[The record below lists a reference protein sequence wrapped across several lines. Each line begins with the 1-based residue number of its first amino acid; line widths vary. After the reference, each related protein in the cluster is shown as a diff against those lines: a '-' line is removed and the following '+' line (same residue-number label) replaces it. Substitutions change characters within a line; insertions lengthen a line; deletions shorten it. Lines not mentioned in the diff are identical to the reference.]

1 MHIMKNFFFAA
12 CLLLAATCMQAQ
24 SIAFPGAEGYGKY
37 TTGGRG
43 GRVLTVTNL
52 NDSGKGSFRDAVEQR
67 GPRIVVFAVDGT
79 IELKSPLRIIND
91 SITIAGQSAPG
102 DGICLKDYPLVVNA
116 GNVIVRYIRVR
127 VGDRYHL
134 DSDGLGGGRYGQKN
148 VVLDHLSVSWSID
161 ECLSIYKTENLTV
174 QWCLVAHSLNT
185 SVHTKGSHGFGG
197 IWGGYK
203 ATFHHNLLANHA
215 SRNPRF
221 SSVDGTKWVDYRN
234 NVVYNWGFKTAY
246 GGGHHAEIN
255 MVNNYYKP
263 GPASRHHRLLDVAE
277 DGTGRYYVAGNVME
291 GDDAVTRDNQGAV
304 TDCAG
309 KCYIRNRK
317 SAAPDSGI
325 SPEAVPTPG
334 EECTSC
340 LVDAP
345 FPYEPICEDT
355 PAVAY
360 QRVLA
365 SVGCSFSQDDY
376 DREVLRQVKEG
387 IGTFGTDGIINSQ
400 EDVGGWP
407 VLKAGKVRKDSD
419 GDGMPDAWELRHGL
433 EPKDASDASA
443 YTLDKEFTN
452 VEVYLNG
459 LAL

>member
-1 MHIMKNFFFAA
+1 MKNFFLAA
-12 CLLLAATCMQAQ
+12 CLLLAATYTQAQ
-24 SIAFPGAEGYGKY
+24 QIAFPGAEGYGKY

-52 NDSGKGSFRDAVEQR
+52 NDSGEGSFRNAVEQT

-79 IELKSPLRIIND
+79 IELKSPLRINND

-116 GNVIVRYIRVR
+116 SNVIVRYLRVR
-127 VGDRYHL
+127 VGDRHHL

-148 VVLDHLSVSWSID
+148 VILDHLSVSWSID

-246 GGGHHAEIN
+246 GGGHHGEIN

-263 GPASRHHRLLDVAE
+263 GPASEHHRLLDVAE

-291 GDDAVTRDNQGAV
+291 GDDAVTRDNRSAV
-304 TDCAG
+304 KDCAG
-309 KCYIRNRK
+309 KCYVPGRK
-317 SAAPDSGI
+317 SAGADSGI

-334 EECTSC
+334 EACTSC

-345 FPYEPICEDT
+345 FPYEPIAEDT
-355 PAVAY
+355 PEVAY
-360 QRVLA
+360 RRVLK
-365 SVGCSFSQDDY
+365 SVGCSFSPDAY
-376 DREVLRQVKEG
+376 DREVLRQVKKG
-387 IGTFGTDGIINSQ
+387 IGTFGKNGIINSQ

-407 VLKAGKVRKDSD
+407 VLKAKKAPKDSD
-419 GDGMPDAWELRHGL
+419 GDGMPDAWERRHGL
-433 EPKDASDASA
+433 NPQNASDASA
-443 YTLDKEFTN
+443 YTLDKGYTN
-452 VEVYLNG
+452 IEIYLNS
-459 LAL
+459 LVR